1 MHDAKHDQR
10 ALLHKRVSSDW
21 IIQKNRFQW
30 TTLSRVGQAS
40 LWWLWTRDCHFRQV
54 SSRAQDEFNCINAS
68 RTPQKRSPAWSNWL
82 MSGSARYSAVTGS
95 ILLHT
100 GVCFLVL
107 DYVSLFWVRP
117 FWTWDVRLSP
127 RYRRSLWS
135 SSPNSFSSLL
145 EAPLEDSS
153 VKREC
158 FEEIYC
164 SLYFSSLFF
173 GGWHVMSNFLISM
186 TCWISF

>member
-1 MHDAKHDQR
+1 MKQLINER
-10 ALLHKRVSSDW
+10 ICAL
-21 IIQKNRFQW
+21 
-30 TTLSRVGQAS
+30 
-40 LWWLWTRDCHFRQV
+40 FR
-54 SSRAQDEFNCINAS
+54 
-68 RTPQKRSPAWSNWL
+68 SNWQ
-82 MSGSARYSAVTGS
+82 
-95 ILLHT
+95 HT
-100 GVCFLVL
+100 LTYWSVFFSL

-153 VKREC
+153 VKREY

-186 TCWISF
+186 TCLNFILKYLNVKYPSFISPSLIIRPMLHMQLSWSYIIVI